1 MLLSEYGSYQ
11 DYLVDLIRK
20 TILKYPPEVTKRL
33 ADLPLT
39 GRGGVRQL
47 LGEVSLEFFAKAY
60 FPQYFF
66 HETPEFHR
74 EAYAEL
80 DKLLN
85 SPPHRARLVRLWPRS
100 FAKSTIYNFF
110 TPCSAALYG
119 KRKFIVQFSDSETQA
134 QGFLGDIKNAIENN
148 EYILEDFGDVRGDI
162 WRADMISVRAVDGS
176 VSWVAAA
183 GSGSSVRGLRKAEN
197 RPDLLIFDD
206 IENDESVQTPER
218 INKLYAWFNRTALNL
233 GTALTDVIVVG
244 TILAYDCIMDKLS
257 KHPGWDVKKLSA
269 VIEWST
275 SPLWDEWKKLYTDLS
290 VPKEERAARAEAF
303 YREHEEEMLEGVKVL
318 WPEGRP
324 YKDLMKIYT
333 DIGEPAFFA
342 EYQNDP
348 INFEECLFKPE
359 WITYYTEEELE
370 RVRILGYYGA
380 LDPSLGK
387 NRLSDYTALIVLA
400 KADNGFIYVVE
411 AILER
416 LNPDQIIDLLLEKG
430 REYEFVRFGIETN
443 QYQELLRQMVV
454 ERSAREGLYLPIV
467 DLKHT
472 KDKVLRVQALIPYV
486 KNGYI
491 RFNREHHLLI
501 EQLLGFPKLRHDD
514 GPDCLEMAVR
524 MVSQGPTLEPMLA
537 GTAPRRSY
545 YDDDEDEDRGYSR
558 MHFFS

>member
-1 MLLSEYGSYQ
+1 MLLHEYRSYQ
-11 DYLVDLIRK
+11 EYLIDLIRS
-20 TILKYPPEVTKRL
+20 TVRRYPPEVMKKL
-33 ADLPLT
+33 SDLPLT

-47 LGEVSLEFFAKAY
+47 LGEISLEFFAKAY

-80 DKLLN
+80 DRLLN
-85 SPPHRARLVRLWPRS
+85 VPPHSARLVRLWPRS

-110 TPCSAALYG
+110 TPCNAALYG

-134 QGFLGDIKNAIENN
+134 QGFLADIKSAIENN
-148 EYILEDFGDVRGDI
+148 EHIIEDFGDVRGDT
-162 WRADMISVRAVDGS
+162 WRADLISIKSVDGS

-218 INKLYAWFNRTALNL
+218 INKLYSWFTRTAMNL
-233 GTALTDVIVVG
+233 GTVTTDAIVVG
-244 TILAYDCIMDKLS
+244 TILAYDCVMDRLA

-269 VIEWST
+269 VVEWST
-275 SPLWDEWKKLYTDLS
+275 SPLWDEWRKLYTDLS
-290 VPKEERAARAEAF
+290 VPKDERKRRADEF
-303 YREHEEEMLEGVKVL
+303 YEKHKDEMLEGVKVL
-318 WPEGRP
+318 WPEGRS
-324 YKDLMKIYT
+324 YKDLMEIYT
-333 DIGEPAFFA
+333 DIGEPAFYA

-348 INFEECLFKPE
+348 INFEECLFKPD
-359 WITYYTEEELE
+359 WISYYTEDELD

-400 KADNGFIYVVE
+400 KADNGLIYVVE

-416 LNPDQIIDLLLEKG
+416 LSPDQIIELLLEKG

-443 QYQELLRQMVV
+443 QYQELLRQIVV
-454 ERSAREGLYLPIV
+454 ERSAKEGLYLPIV

-472 KDKVLRVQALIPYV
+472 KDKVLRVQALVPYI

-491 RFNREHHLLI
+491 KFNREHRLLL

-524 MVSQGPTLEPMLA
+524 MVTHGPSFDPMLA
-537 GTAPRRSY
+537 GTAPRDEY
-545 YDDDEDEDRGYSR
+545 ADEDDDWRYKR
-558 MHFFS
+558 HFFS